1 MFYKVKSI
9 QALDNYILC
18 VTFENNVIKY
28 YDLTMIFD
36 RWQEFRELQN
46 NKELFES
53 VKVDVGGYGISWNEY
68 LDLSCNELWNNGK
81 EKME

>member
-18 VTFENNVIKY
+18 VAFENNVIKY

-36 RWQEFRELQN
+36 KWQEFRELQN

-53 VKVDVGGYGISWNEY
+53 VKVDAGGYGISWNEN
-68 LDLSCNELWNNGK
+68 LDLSCNELWNNGI